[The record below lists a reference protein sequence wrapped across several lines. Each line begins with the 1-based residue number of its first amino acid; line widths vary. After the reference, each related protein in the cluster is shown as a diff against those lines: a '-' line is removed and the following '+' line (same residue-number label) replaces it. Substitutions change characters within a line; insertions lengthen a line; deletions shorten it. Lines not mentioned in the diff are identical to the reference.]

1 MKKIL
6 LIFLFFSFKLV
17 AQQDP
22 QYTQYMYNMNVIN
35 PAYAGSQKTLSIGLL
50 GRTQWVGIDGAPTT
64 FTGAIHAPIANAL
77 GAGFSVIHDEA
88 GPLKETNFYVDFSY
102 TIRWNQKYNWA
113 FGVKGGITMLNF
125 DFAAL
130 NEIPP
135 GLMNADL
142 QKNHGNFGFGSFFY
156 TDKYYIGAS
165 VPNVLK
171 STYFETS
178 NGQYEDASEEVHFFV
193 TGGYVF
199 DLTKNIKFKPATFF
213 KIVENSPISFDVT
226 ANFLFSERFGLG
238 VAYRWEDAVSG
249 LVSFV
254 VVPNLTMGYAYDYTI
269 SKLYDYSHGSHEVFL
284 QYSVDF
290 SKGDLKSPRF
300 F

>member
-1 MKKIL
+1 M
-6 LIFLFFSFKLV
+6 
-17 AQQDP
+17 
-22 QYTQYMYNMNVIN
+22 
-35 PAYAGSQKTLSIGLL
+35 
-50 GRTQWVGIDGAPTT
+50 
-64 FTGAIHAPIANAL
+64 
-77 GAGFSVIHDEA
+77 
-88 GPLKETNFYVDFSY
+88 
-102 TIRWNQKYNWA
+102 
-113 FGVKGGITMLNF
+113 NF

-171 STYFETS
+171 STYFETL

-226 ANFLFSERFGLG
+226 ANFLFSERFGLTRAG
-238 VAYRWEDAVSG
+238 QDRDPDRSLTAVP
-249 LVSFV
+249 LA
-254 VVPNLTMGYAYDYTI
+254 LTRSM
-269 SKLYDYSHGSHEVFL
+269 E
-284 QYSVDF
+284 
-290 SKGDLKSPRF
+290 SPTA
-300 F
+300 